1 MFYADLH
8 LHTNFSDGT
17 YSPEELAGHAKRC
30 GLRAVAL
37 TDHDTME
44 GCARMGVACEAG
56 GVEFIP
62 ATELTAEHGGHE
74 LHMLG
79 YFLDAQN
86 ERLATDL
93 AKFQQV
99 RQQRIH
105 DMVRRL
111 NEMNV
116 PIQAEAV
123 FALAN
128 CRSPGRPH
136 VARTLVQAGFC
147 RSLDEAFERFLRKGK
162 PAWVPKFKI
171 SATDAINLI
180 HQAGGLAVM
189 AHPGLNH
196 NDDLIPDLVAAGM
209 DGIECFHTK
218 HSTTMNQRYLMIADK
233 YRLLVTG
240 GSDCHGMSKGK
251 PLIGTIKIP
260 YDCVERLKERV
271 LQRAVERGVMLAD
284 DPRKS

>member
-1 MFYADLH
+1 MYADLH
-8 LHTNFSDGT
+8 MHTNFSDGT
-17 YSPEELAGHAKRC
+17 YTPEELAGHAKRC
-30 GLRAVAL
+30 GFRAVAL

-105 DMVRRL
+105 DMVARL

-116 PIQAEAV
+116 PIKAEAV
-123 FALAN
+123 FTLAN

-136 VARTLVQAGFC
+136 VARTLVQGGFC
-147 RSLDEAFERFLRKGK
+147 RSLDEAFERYLRKGK

-180 HQAGGLAVM
+180 HHAGGLAVM

-218 HSTTMNQRYLMIADK
+218 HSTTLNQRYLMIADK

-284 DPRKS
+284 GTTKP

>member
-1 MFYADLH
+1 M
-8 LHTNFSDGT
+8 
-17 YSPEELAGHAKRC
+17 
-30 GLRAVAL
+30 
-37 TDHDTME
+37 
-44 GCARMGVACEAG
+44 
-56 GVEFIP
+56 
-62 ATELTAEHGGHE
+62 
-74 LHMLG
+74 
-79 YFLDAQN
+79 
-86 ERLATDL
+86 
-93 AKFQQV
+93 
-99 RQQRIH
+99 
-105 DMVRRL
+105 
-111 NEMNV
+111 
-116 PIQAEAV
+116 
-123 FALAN
+123 
-128 CRSPGRPH
+128 
-136 VARTLVQAGFC
+136 
-147 RSLDEAFERFLRKGK
+147 
-162 PAWVPKFKI
+162 PKFKI

-180 HQAGGLAVM
+180 HHAGGLAVM

-284 DPRKS
+284 DTRKS